1 MNFNNY
7 TIKTQEIIQ
16 KSQSL
21 AKEFGHS
28 QIENEHIF
36 KAIILIDE
44 NVIPFLLKKT
54 NINEEIVK
62 KILDKELESFVI
74 V

>member
-7 TIKTQEIIQ
+7 TIKSQEIIQ

-21 AKEFGHS
+21 AQEFSHS

-54 NINEEIVK
+54 VAFPRIIQKNIYTNA
-62 KILDKELESFVI
+62 
-74 V
+74 